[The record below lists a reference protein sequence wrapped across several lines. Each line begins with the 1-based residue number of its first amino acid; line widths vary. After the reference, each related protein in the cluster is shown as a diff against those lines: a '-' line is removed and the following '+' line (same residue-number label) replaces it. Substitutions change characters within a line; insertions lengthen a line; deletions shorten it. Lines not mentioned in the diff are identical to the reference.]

1 MSETKKEITKKE
13 SIHRKFNGIVV
24 NISGEKTIMVKV
36 DSVKIHPKYK
46 KRYTTSR
53 KYQVHDETN
62 KYKEGD
68 KVEFIECRPLS
79 KSKRWRVAA

>member
-1 MSETKKEITKKE
+1 MSEIKKEITKKE
-13 SIHRKFNGIVV
+13 SIHRKFNGIVL
-24 NISGEKTIMVKV
+24 NISGDKTIMVKV